1 MYKAYV
7 DGSNSLN
14 WCMYGFTW
22 NGKTVITKENTGM
35 TNNITEWLALFS
47 LILYLP
53 NDWAGMVFSDSLL
66 VVNQYLGIYKIKDPE
81 LVEIENKCKTLA
93 ASKNLRINIRWI
105 PRENN
110 VCGRA
115 LDKEKRKER
124 ILRGEGQ
131 KK

>member
-53 NDWAGMVFSDSLL
+53 NDWAGMVCEKGF
-66 VVNQYLGIYKIKDPE
+66 DPV
-81 LVEIENKCKTLA
+81 LTGAGFTC
-93 ASKNLRINIRWI
+93 
-105 PRENN
+105 
-110 VCGRA
+110 
-115 LDKEKRKER
+115 
-124 ILRGEGQ
+124 
-131 KK
+131 

>member
-7 DGSNSLN
+7 DGSNSTN

-22 NGKTVITKENTGM
+22 NGKTVITKENAGM
-35 TNNITEWLALFS
+35 TNNITEWLGLFS

-53 NDWAGMVFSDSLL
+53 NNWVGMVYSDSLL
-66 VVNQYLGIYKIKDPE
+66 VVNQYLGIYKIKDVE
-81 LVEIENKCKTLA
+81 LIALENKCKVLVT
-93 ASKNLRINIRWI
+93 SKKLKINLQWI

-124 ILRGEGQ
+124 LLRGEG
-131 KK
+131 KKK